1 MFDRPTELKGADGL
15 KDWINMFLKTPFEI
29 VGSEQEKEAI
39 INKSIRVLQKELFTG
54 GKWYADYV
62 RIRMKAIRL

>member
-1 MFDRPTELKGADGL
+1 
-15 KDWINMFLKTPFEI
+15 MFLKTPFSVVEAK
-29 VGSEQEKEAI
+29 QEKAAI
-39 INKSIRVLQKELFTG
+39 INKAVAMLRDDLYKE